1 MQTKIAYT
9 PNKSVNYKGLQKIVS
24 GGQTGADRGGLE
36 AGVILNIMTGGI
48 APADYQTENGP
59 DPSLKKFG
67 LTTIDGSYVA
77 RTKQNVINSDGTLAI
92 RLHDSNGTDKTI
104 GFSHDK
110 TWHPAATSKDDGF
123 RPVLVIDNLDPEKF
137 EENAK
142 LLQDFITRNRI
153 KVLNVAGHRQTTA
166 GIEKYEEKVTDFLVR
181 ALPPVLDQETNSI
194 LSKYAKKSVGK
205 K

>member
-1 MQTKIAYT
+1 MIK
-9 PNKSVNYKGLQKIVS
+9 PG
-24 GGQTGADRGGLE
+24 
-36 AGVILNIMTGGI
+36 
-48 APADYQTENGP
+48 
-59 DPSLKKFG
+59 
-67 LTTIDGSYVA
+67 
-77 RTKQNVINSDGTLAI
+77 I
-92 RLHDSNGTDKTI
+92 RLQHLKTTDLGI
-104 GFSHDK
+104 YSSRNYYSCLCNRF
-110 TWHPAATSKDDGF
+110 F